1 MFTREKNGYNRLE
14 VKLLW
19 EKLQVPNG
27 RICFPV
33 RFISA
38 VVSFLPN
45 DWFHATSNTSRPP
58 ADITFHNAVITQ
70 HLRSLVLQRAAAQV
84 GISLLCTVSI
94 SNEEQSNRYD
104 ALGQIFYVLFQRL
117 VLDKR
122 CWPCGVRL
130 SWGASI
136 WRLQKHH
143 TNRFHLSLV
152 YPYRSRICN

>member
-1 MFTREKNGYNRLE
+1 MFCLNHGPQSFSAFGNSNWVKTNYGKEEWRGKLTETKVGLTNGQISNRWIMFTREKNGYNRLE

-33 RFISA
+33 RFVSA

-94 SNEEQSNRYD
+94 S
-104 ALGQIFYVLFQRL
+104 
-117 VLDKR
+117 K
-122 CWPCGVRL
+122 
-130 SWGASI
+130 WGAE
-136 WRLQKHH
+136 
-143 TNRFHLSLV
+143 
-152 YPYRSRICN
+152 